1 MAEVL
6 ADDGYLLWMP
16 QVERPTTPYWTNLM
30 AMAKFT
36 DVVIIDGEEGGNIM
50 FISEDGE
57 LLGVQMKDPVDESGA
72 PIESVINFLKDNLD
86 EEMVDEFLQEVINVK
101 TDIGEV
107 DTTQLEELERMLG
120 DVHANPE
127 E

>member
-16 QVERPTTPYWTNLM
+16 QVERSTTPYWTNLM

-36 DVVIIDGEEGGNIM
+36 DVVIIDNEESGNIM

-57 LLGVQMKDPVDESGA
+57 LLGVQMKDPIDESGA
-72 PIESVINFLKDNLD
+72 PIEAVVSFLKDNLGD
-86 EEMVDEFLQEVINVK
+86 EMVDEFLEQVITTK

>member
-6 ADDGYLLWMP
+6 ADNGFLLWMP

-36 DVVIIDGEEGGNIM
+36 DVVIMDNEESGNLM

-57 LLGVQMKDPVDESGA
+57 LLGVQMKDPIDESGA
-72 PIESVINFLKDNLD
+72 PIEAVINFLKDNLD
-86 EEMVDEFLQEVINVK
+86 DEMVDEFLEQVIATK

>member
-6 ADDGYLLWMP
+6 SDDGYLLWLP
-16 QVERPTTPYWTNLM
+16 QVEQTTSPYWTNLM

-36 DVVIIDGEEGGNIM
+36 DVVIMDNEESGNLM
-50 FISEDGE
+50 FVSDEGE
-57 LLGVQMKDPVDESGA
+57 LLGVQMKDPIDESGA
-72 PIESVINFLKDNLD
+72 PVESVIDFLRANLD
-86 EEMVDEFLQEVINVK
+86 DEMVDEFLEEVISVK
-101 TDIGEV
+101 TEIGEV

-120 DVHANPE
+120 DIHADTE

>member
-6 ADDGYLLWMP
+6 SDEGYLLWMP
-16 QVERPTTPYWTNLM
+16 QVERPTVPYWTNLM

-36 DVVIIDGEEGGNIM
+36 DLVIQDTEESGNLM
-50 FISEDGE
+50 FISDDGE

-72 PIESVINFLKDNLD
+72 PIESVIDFLKGSLD
-86 EEMVDEFLQEVINVK
+86 DEMVDEFLQQVITTK

-107 DTTQLEELERMLG
+107 DRTQLEELERMLG
-120 DVHANPE
+120 DTHADTE